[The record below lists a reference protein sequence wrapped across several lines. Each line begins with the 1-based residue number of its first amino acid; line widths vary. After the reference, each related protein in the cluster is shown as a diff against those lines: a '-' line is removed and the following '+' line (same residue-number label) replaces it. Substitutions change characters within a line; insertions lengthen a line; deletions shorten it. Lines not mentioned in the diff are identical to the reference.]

1 MDKFIWTQEYSVG
14 IESIDEQ
21 HRHFFDIANKILG
34 IMEAKSLLEK
44 AIFEVLEELGDYAF
58 YHLETEENYFDKF
71 NYGGASEHIAVHNE
85 YRGKVQDMM
94 DRIRQGGD
102 IKKIAKEAALY
113 SGEWLFKHILAMDK
127 KYTKFFQEK
136 GVK

>member
-21 HRHFFDIANKILG
+21 HKHFFGIANKI
-34 IMEAKSLLEK
+34 MDKE
-44 AIFEVLEELGDYAF
+44 IFGALEELGDYAF

-85 YRGKVQDMM
+85 YREKVQDMM
-94 DRIRQGGD
+94 DRARQGED
-102 IKKIAKEAALY
+102 IKKIAKEAASY
-113 SGEWLFKHILAMDK
+113 SGEWLFKHILVMDK